1 MSNNYTM
8 HQQWSTRPDDERFA
22 SLTDMLAHLKT
33 EADQCRTLDTDSDMI
48 RVISHSDNDLGVVGK
63 SGNVAYL
70 NNWSMNQLSAAAK
83 SPANYLRQLPST
95 LAAQCLNHGLSVA
108 PRASHQL
115 YLRQVPANGSP
126 AHLELRA
133 LTSPGYSRVLS
144 AHVVDRLRAL
154 QANSPAWQAPQ
165 VYPRGDFG
173 GSKVPCVGFS
183 GDRDAYVCLQNESV
197 GIADPAAPGEHLTRF
212 ILLVNSEVGA
222 KKLDLTLGLCE
233 RVCGNFIIWNTKTIA
248 QFSMR
253 HYGDKIR
260 REWHRGIGQIFNDY
274 SALSAREET
283 AKLQAAS
290 VKQIAG
296 TKPEVI
302 DALFKR
308 EIAGKQQISDA
319 YDMAERHDR
328 NPRTAWGIVHGLTR
342 LSQMSPYA
350 DERIDLDRAASRVLD
365 F

>member
-1 MSNNYTM
+1 MANNYTM
-8 HQQWSTRPDDERFA
+8 HQQWSTRPDDERFSTLDA
-22 SLTDMLAHLKT
+22 MLDHLKA

-48 RVISHSDNDLGVVGK
+48 RVISHGDNDLGVVGK
-63 SGNVAYL
+63 SGNVAHL
-70 NNWSMNQLSAAAK
+70 THWSLNQLAGAAK
-83 SPANYLRQLPST
+83 SPAAYLRQLPST
-95 LAAQCLNHGLSVA
+95 LAAACLNHGLSVA

-115 YLRQVPANGSP
+115 YLRQCPANGTP

-133 LTSPGYSRVLS
+133 LTSPGYSRILTS
-144 AHVVDRLRAL
+144 NVVARLQAL
-154 QANSPAWQAPQ
+154 QSNNPEWQAPL
-165 VYPRGDFG
+165 VYRRGDFG
-173 GSKVPCVGFS
+173 GDREPCVGFS
-183 GDRDAYVCLQNESV
+183 GDRDAYICLQNEGV

-222 KKLDLTLGLCE
+222 KRLDLTLGLCE
-233 RVCGNFIIWNTKTIA
+233 RICGNFIIWNSRTIA
-248 QFSMR
+248 AFSMR

-260 REWHRGIGQIFNDY
+260 REWHRGIGQVFNDY
-274 SALSAREET
+274 SNLSARDET
-283 AKLQAAS
+283 AKLQAAH
-290 VKQIAG
+290 VRQLG
-296 TKPEVI
+296 PGKPEVI

-308 EIAGKQQISDA
+308 EIATKQQIGDA